1 MRFAHLS
8 DCHIGSWREP
18 SLKQLMLRAF
28 EKAINTSIEK
38 QADFILISG
47 DLFNSS
53 LPNIE
58 HLDFTVKILKDL
70 KEREIP
76 VYMIAGSHDYS
87 PSGKTILDV
96 LENAGLIINVM
107 KGRVEDGSFR
117 LRFSKD
123 KKTDALITGIS
134 GRSGMLDK
142 SFYAD
147 LDRKALESQQG
158 KKIFMFH
165 IALTELKTPELEKMD
180 SMDTSLLPR
189 GFDYYAG
196 GHVHIVANKSIEG
209 YRNITY
215 PGPTYPVNFREL
227 EQLKSGGFYFFD
239 GKEPEF
245 IEIKLKEVVT
255 IRIDCSKMNPEK
267 IEEAIR
273 RDLGQNHLKDAIVL
287 IRLSGKIADGKLS
300 DIPFRDI
307 FREIYEKG
315 AYHVMRNTTSV
326 LTEELEDIE
335 LGKGSDADTEKELIQ
350 RFAES
355 WDQGSLTYDQ
365 KKELIEGLFTSLSQ
379 EKDEDERKDEFETR
393 IVKESNSVLDSVLN
407 LQRSPNQEES

>member
-18 SLKQLMLRAF
+18 GLKKLMLQAF
-28 EKAINTSIEK
+28 ENAILTSIEREV
-38 QADFILISG
+38 DFILISG

-58 HLDFTVKILKDL
+58 HLDFTVKILNDL
-70 KEREIP
+70 KERQIP

-107 KGRVEDGSFR
+107 KGRVEDKKFR
-117 LRFSKD
+117 LKFTKD

-142 SFYAD
+142 SFYSD
-147 LDRKALESQQG
+147 LDREALESQEG

-196 GHVHIVANKSIEG
+196 GHVHIVANQSIEG

-215 PGPTYPVNFREL
+215 PGPIYPVNFREL
-227 EQLKSGGFYFFD
+227 EQLKAGGFYIFD

-245 IEIKLKEVVT
+245 IKIKLKEVVT
-255 IRIDCSKMNPEK
+255 ISINCSKMNPEK
-267 IEEAIR
+267 IEESIR
-273 RDLGQNHLKDAIVL
+273 KELSRNHLKDAIVL
-287 IRLSGKIADGKLS
+287 IRLSGKIVDGRLS

-335 LGKGSDADTEKELIQ
+335 LGSGSDSETEKELID
-350 RFAES
+350 RFVKS
-355 WDQGSLTYDQ
+355 WDQDSLSYDQ
-365 KKELIEGLFTSLSQ
+365 KKELIEGLFESLSE
-379 EKDEDERKDEFETR
+379 EKDEDERKDEFESR
-393 IVKESNSVLDSVLN
+393 LLKESNTVLDKVLKG
-407 LQRSPNQEES
+407 